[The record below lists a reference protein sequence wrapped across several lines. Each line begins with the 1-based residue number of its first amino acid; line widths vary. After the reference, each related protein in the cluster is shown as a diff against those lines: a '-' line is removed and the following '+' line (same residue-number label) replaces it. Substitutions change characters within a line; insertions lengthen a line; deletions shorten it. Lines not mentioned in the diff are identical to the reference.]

1 MRLKSKVDKEA
12 EKTIKIY
19 QESRKNENLD
29 TIEIKRFKLKESAIA
44 GLNPKKFKEI
54 EMLNKREQQIKK
66 ELDKKYLTTMGS
78 VELERKKT
86 DLYLDSITTVNNN
99 NNMILSTITK
109 DLENYQ
115 RKENHIKS
123 QYNKT

>member
-1 MRLKSKVDKEA
+1 
-12 EKTIKIY
+12 
-19 QESRKNENLD
+19 
-29 TIEIKRFKLKESAIA
+29 
-44 GLNPKKFKEI
+44 
-54 EMLNKREQQIKK
+54 MLNKREQQIKK

-123 QYNKT
+123 QYNKHQ

>member
-1 MRLKSKVDKEA
+1 
-12 EKTIKIY
+12 
-19 QESRKNENLD
+19 
-29 TIEIKRFKLKESAIA
+29 
-44 GLNPKKFKEI
+44 
-54 EMLNKREQQIKK
+54 
-66 ELDKKYLTTMGS
+66 MGS

-86 DLYLDSITTVNNN
+86 DSYLDSITTVNNN